1 LRTWAAVVRDEALRL
16 LGATR
21 PSSKSRVV
29 GIEAGYADSIA
40 EAARRADSIVAA
52 NAAVGVR
59 LRSAINEALGVLADI
74 RKAAA

>member
-1 LRTWAAVVRDEALRL
+1 MVKARL
-16 LGATR
+16 I
-21 PSSKSRVV
+21 
-29 GIEAGYADSIA
+29 GIEAGYANSIA

-74 RKAAA
+74 RKAVA